1 MSLGKSNT
9 RMLDGVEFINW
20 ESTYTTVQTNSASWE
35 PQTLTFDENN
45 AQLTISLGNTV
56 SLSSLSGGGGG
67 IIVSDPIP
75 LISAIW
81 S

>member
-1 MSLGKSNT
+1 MLDKVNT
-9 RMLDGVEFINW
+9 RMVDGVEFVNW

-56 SLSSLSGGGGG
+56 SLSSLSGGGIGG
-67 IIVSDPIP
+67 IIASDPIP